1 MSFRR
6 NSYAITWSLAAVVIL
21 ALIVLVFQFRPPP
34 DKQMNIDPKAYI
46 PAEKRLEQE
55 RKQAGVNPLIENPP
69 DVNVKDTEI
78 ELSNE
83 NGSVKMRISS
93 GEVFSREGVVK
104 LPAASLEFFF
114 GDQRKLNIAA
124 KDLTYTLKEETAEVL
139 GELSG
144 EIPTMRLRFTAKGLV
159 WDKRT
164 SKMILKQATI
174 SDPSFKATAKDIS
187 VDISADELSV
197 LGGMQVDI

>member
-1 MSFRR
+1 MGFGRY
-6 NSYAITWSLAAVVIL
+6 SYAFTWSLAAVVVL
-21 ALIVLVFQFRPPP
+21 ALIVLVFHFRPPP
-34 DKQMNIDPKAYI
+34 DKQLSINPEAYI

-55 RKQAGVNPLIENPP
+55 RKQAGANPLVENPP

-78 ELSNE
+78 VLSSDDGNI
-83 NGSVKMRISS
+83 KMRLSS
-93 GEVFSREGVVK
+93 GEVFSREGIVN
-104 LPAASLEFFF
+104 LPAASLEFYL
-114 GDQRKLNIAA
+114 GEQQKLNIAA
-124 KDLTYTLKEETAEVL
+124 KDLTYTVKEETAEVL

-144 EIPTMRLRFTAKGLV
+144 EIPAMKLRFTANGLV
-159 WDKRT
+159 WDKRG
-164 SKMILKQATI
+164 SKMILKQAVI

>member
-1 MSFRR
+1 MGFRR
-6 NSYAITWSLAAVVIL
+6 NSYAITWSLAAIVVL
-21 ALIVLVFQFRPPP
+21 ALIILVFHFRPPP
-34 DKQMNIDPKAYI
+34 DKQMAIDPKAYI

-55 RKQAGVNPLIENPP
+55 RNQAGTNPLLDNPP
-69 DVNVKDTEI
+69 DVQVKGTEI

-104 LPAASLEFFF
+104 LPAASLEFYF
-114 GDQRKLNIAA
+114 GEQRKLNIAA
-124 KDLTYTLKEETAEVL
+124 KDLTYTVKEETAEVL

-164 SKMILKQATI
+164 SKMILKQAVI
-174 SDPSFKATAKDIS
+174 SDPSFKATAKDIA

>member
-1 MSFRR
+1 MGFSRY
-6 NSYAITWSLAAVVIL
+6 SYAITWSLAAIVVV
-21 ALIVLVFQFRPPP
+21 ALIVLVFHFRPPP
-34 DKQMNIDPKAYI
+34 DKQMAIDPKAYT

-55 RKQAGVNPLIENPP
+55 RKQAGKNPLVENPP
-69 DVNVKDTEI
+69 DVNVKGTEI
-78 ELSNE
+78 VLSSEDGN
-83 NGSVKMRISS
+83 VKMRLSS
-93 GEVFSREGVVK
+93 GEVFSREGIVK
-104 LPAASLEFFF
+104 LPAASLEFYL
-114 GDQRKLNIAA
+114 GEQRKLNIAA
-124 KDLTYTLKEETAEVL
+124 KDLTYTVKEETAEVQ

-144 EIPTMRLRFTAKGLV
+144 EIPSMRLRFTAKGLV

-164 SKMILKQATI
+164 SKMILKQAVI